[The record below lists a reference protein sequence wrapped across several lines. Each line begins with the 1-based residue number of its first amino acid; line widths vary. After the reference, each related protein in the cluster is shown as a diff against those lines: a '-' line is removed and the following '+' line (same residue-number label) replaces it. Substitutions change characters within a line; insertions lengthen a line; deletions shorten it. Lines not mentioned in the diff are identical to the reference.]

1 MDWNIIWSDVISGTI
16 LLIIGGVG
24 GWFAGV
30 IKGKKESSKE
40 IERKKEIY
48 KPLKNELKYSC
59 VLLINLAKN
68 VI

>member
-30 IKGKKESSKE
+30 IKGKKESSTA
-40 IERKKEIY
+40 IERKMRY
-48 KPLKNELKYSC
+48 
-59 VLLINLAKN
+59 INH
-68 VI
+68 